1 MRKYSFRENS
11 HQWKDAHLGEDACLH
26 VDCPPW
32 EKASSLEEEHSEDA
46 LVIKYKLESTQE
58 PDSYFFL
65 SLKRLLSYFSESV
78 NQDCLKSWMKG
89 RDKAA
94 LIRCP
99 PCASFLPCTTN
110 TSQKPGKGRGTS
122 AIVLVKDKRR
132 CPAGAQGTQ
141 EARSFTRGKKP
152 AS

>member
-1 MRKYSFRENS
+1 MPVYMWIVPHEKRLVHWRKNIQTFS
-11 HQWKDAHLGEDACLH
+11 
-26 VDCPPW
+26 
-32 EKASSLEEEHSEDA
+32 SEDA

-65 SLKRLLSYFSESV
+65 SLKRLLSYFSENV